1 MWFIY
6 MLIGGCIGILGMCL
20 LIAQDEERW
29 KQREQFKAELILSID
44 QILTL
49 LEECIFVLLAS
60 PSPSTFSYI
69 RKLLQRHD
77 RLRQV
82 LKNLHADMSTIERH
96 CSKRKEIIERI
107 NSTKE

>member
-1 MWFIY
+1 MWFVF
-6 MLIGGCIGILGMCL
+6 MLLGGIIGVFGMCL

-29 KQREQFKAELILSID
+29 KQREQFKTELILSID
-44 QILTL
+44 QTLTL

-82 LKNLHADMSTIERH
+82 LKNLHADMSIIERH
-96 CSKRKEIIERI
+96 RSKRKEIVNRM
-107 NSTKE
+107 NNARK